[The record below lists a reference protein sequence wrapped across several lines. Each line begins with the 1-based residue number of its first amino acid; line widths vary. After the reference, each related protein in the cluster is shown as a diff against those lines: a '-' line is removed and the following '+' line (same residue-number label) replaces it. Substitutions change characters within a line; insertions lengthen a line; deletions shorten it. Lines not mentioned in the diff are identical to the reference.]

1 MKLDFLTGGAGGG
14 TGGKGSGP
22 GSDLWK
28 KFNLF
33 HETPGQRPL
42 DDARRVVRVGV
53 LTAGAF
59 FGLLLLFGLLVP
71 ISGAA
76 VATGE
81 VVTSGSRIVIQPLA
95 GGLVAELLVREGQS
109 VREGQQLVR
118 LNGVRSTAA
127 AQQAQ
132 ARRDAL
138 RALQSRLIAQR
149 DGLDAIPFPPDLT
162 LRLREPHVASAVA
175 SQSAIFRR
183 HQEVLSAERAIADT
197 ERASSEAQRNGA
209 QKQLALIEDELAG
222 IRSLYKRGFA
232 RITQVRALERAAAE
246 LQAQASTGA
255 ASVSR
260 AALQMVKLA
269 NTQTIDII
277 SQLGKVEE
285 QLAQVD
291 PALRISRFDEARDTL
306 RAPAAGRISGLAK
319 IGPGTVLGA
328 GSTTMEIVPQ
338 GRALVVEALIR
349 PEDIDDVRVGSAAML
364 RFTSVNP
371 RGQSSFDGKVVGLSP
386 ASIAGQNGQRFFR
399 AQVMVDDPAAVARNK
414 VALQPGLPVTVN
426 IRTQSRT
433 LFDYLLA
440 PVGDAMS
447 GAFREE

>member
-14 TGGKGSGP
+14 AGGNG
-22 GSDLWK
+22 DLWK

-33 HETPGQRPL
+33 HAPPGPRPL
-42 DDARRVVRVGV
+42 DDARHVVRVGV
-53 LTAGAF
+53 IAAAAF

-76 VATGE
+76 VASGE
-81 VVTSGSRIVIQPLA
+81 VVASGSRIVVQPLA
-95 GGLVAELLVREGQS
+95 GGLVAELLVREGQF
-109 VREGQQLVR
+109 VRDGQPLVR
-118 LNGVRSTAA
+118 LNGVRSAAA

-138 RALQSRLIAQR
+138 RALQARLIAQR
-149 DGLDAIPFPPDLT
+149 DGLDAVPFPPDLT
-162 LRLREPHVASAVA
+162 QRLGEPHVASAVA

-183 HQEVLSAERAIADT
+183 HQQVLSAERAIAET
-197 ERASSEAQRNGA
+197 ERTSSEAQRSGA

-222 IRSLYKRGFA
+222 IRSLYKRGYA

-260 AALQMVKLA
+260 ADLQMAKLG
-269 NTQTIDII
+269 NTQTIDIV

-291 PALRISRFDEARDTL
+291 PALRVSRFDEARDTL
-306 RAPAAGRISGLAK
+306 RAPVAGRVSGLAR
-319 IGPGTVLGA
+319 IGPGTVLSP

-349 PEDIDDVRVGSAAML
+349 PEDIDDVKLGSQATL

-386 ASIAGQNGQRFFR
+386 ASIAGENGQRFFR
-399 AQVMVDDPAAVARNK
+399 AQIMVDDPAALARNN
-414 VALQPGLPVTVN
+414 VDLQPGLPVTVN